1 MRLFGDNEWLAE
13 GFLREFR
20 DILRTRSN
28 ASLRREEVLGELAE
42 LTRRKKA
49 YESKYLDLRH
59 RNFGAV
65 AEEMGML
72 DDLRRYADE
81 GFPGEFAPPH
91 EADIA
96 RSFVL
101 RSPKAHSMGRV
112 RDFDLRTQP
121 TVDGR
126 GREFLLMDENGEVAA
141 GLRYFDQG
149 GGSVWIRPD
158 LRRTGLL
165 EEIIDQLKDT
175 SEKMVVRMLHAWT
188 RDPSTTARGGA
199 ALQRLIKRELDN
211 MPPSAADDPDLV
223 RAQADEAVAATADEA
238 LNYEALVAQINKLY
252 DELSELERV
261 SLTNKELNAFMQRM
275 WETFNREYIAK
286 TGYYKVDPE
295 TGLVD
300 WNDLRPGSAEGTFTY
315 NQDGELI
322 YVPPSRQMG
331 DLAGVTLATGLS
343 PEAHA
348 QSFFYTLNEPL
359 SWNAPLSVLDMHAAR
374 TLSRKQFLA
383 WRNVTWLEFL
393 RQMTHGALRLWKID
407 KVFRPA
413 TAIVATWDEWTRIFH
428 DFGRPAYFLWMEDK
442 LRQTQEYLIALGT
455 PHKREGHRWLDTDRV
470 HHKYIKR
477 WERRKQELASAWP
490 QQMRAMHRHFDERFG
505 EGYGEILPGQPGHLE
520 AAEQFTSLM
529 LGDEGFRKALISK
542 EAFDEWWESPNAEWI
557 KKGSTI
563 MPDGT
568 VVPNSLMRDEIYQGH
583 LQFFDRVALYGARKK
598 GTVEATM
605 RAWAKAVAEIEASGG
620 KAASVSLPR

>member
-1 MRLFGDNEWLAE
+1 VLKRSDELSSLGRSLDEMGWKNPEWWNDDGFASVRNNLPESTVLGDVDWDRLKNIQERALLLGAGFSSPLAAMVSMAFPREIKHAFQQVSQGKASLRDVMRFARREYALTRYTWTGRTWARQVRHTIMRLFGDNEWLAE

-149 GGSVWIRPD
+149 GGSIWVRPD

-165 EEIIDQLKDT
+165 EEIIDQLKGT

-211 MPPSAADDPDLV
+211 MPPSAADDPSLV
-223 RAQADEAVAATADEA
+223 RAQADEAVAATKDEA

-252 DELSELERV
+252 DELSELERI

-286 TGYYKVDPE
+286 TGYYKVAPE
-295 TGLVD
+295 AWLVD
-300 WNDLRPGSAEGTFTY
+300 WNDHRPGSAEGTFTY

-322 YVPPSRQMG
+322 YIPPSRQVG
-331 DLAGVTLATGLS
+331 DLADVTLSTGLP
-343 PEAHA
+343 PEA
-348 QSFFYTLNEPL
+348 
-359 SWNAPLSVLDMHAAR
+359 
-374 TLSRKQFLA
+374 
-383 WRNVTWLEFL
+383 
-393 RQMTHGALRLWKID
+393 
-407 KVFRPA
+407 
-413 TAIVATWDEWTRIFH
+413 
-428 DFGRPAYFLWMEDK
+428 
-442 LRQTQEYLIALGT
+442 
-455 PHKREGHRWLDTDRV
+455 
-470 HHKYIKR
+470 
-477 WERRKQELASAWP
+477 
-490 QQMRAMHRHFDERFG
+490 
-505 EGYGEILPGQPGHLE
+505 
-520 AAEQFTSLM
+520 
-529 LGDEGFRKALISK
+529 
-542 EAFDEWWESPNAEWI
+542 
-557 KKGSTI
+557 
-563 MPDGT
+563 
-568 VVPNSLMRDEIYQGH
+568 
-583 LQFFDRVALYGARKK
+583 
-598 GTVEATM
+598 
-605 RAWAKAVAEIEASGG
+605 
-620 KAASVSLPR
+620 